1 MVQKEVQFLERVVA
15 WGSGGVYR
23 RIRGA
28 PCLRSWPA
36 APRRRPP
43 PCSSLAASGAK
54 GRAAGWGRGRR
65 GDKGRGYRAGAG
77 GCSGEL
83 PRRCRDSASPGPGR
97 RTPAPRGASAAME
110 RPGAQS
116 GPALAEPAGTPPAPP
131 PPPPPPPPSLPA
143 AAAATQCAANMA
155 AAAVGRDTLP
165 EHWSYGVC
173 RDGRV
178 FFIKCGA
185 GKRGRGLG
193 RGPGGGAGPG
203 ERPQSGGGSNRC
215 ISLSAATSSA
225 ARPGYTR
232 APGNPSTPAT

>member
-1 MVQKEVQFLERVVA
+1 MGVRWGLPAPSRSTLSQELARRTLKAAPALLESRGLRGQGARGGLGAGKARGQRPRLQRWGWGVQ
-15 WGSGGVYR
+15 R
-23 RIRGA
+23 RT
-28 PCLRSWPA
+28 PA
-36 APRRRPP
+36 AVPGL
-43 PCSSLAASGAK
+43 SL
-54 GRAAGWGRGRR
+54 
-65 GDKGRGYRAGAG
+65 
-77 GCSGEL
+77 
-83 PRRCRDSASPGPGR
+83 GPGR
-97 RTPAPRGASAAME
+97 RTPAPRGASAAVE

-116 GPALAEPAGTPPAPP
+116 GPARAEPACTPPAPP

-143 AAAATQCAANMA
+143 AATATQCAANM

-203 ERPQSGGGSNRC
+203 ERPESGGGANRC

-225 ARPGYTR
+225 AQRGYTR
-232 APGNPSTPAT
+232 APGNQSTLAT